1 MLYFTRIPVDACNP
15 IIMKTEE
22 RIITISTATI
32 LRAVAAILLLVF
44 IWIVRDIIAL
54 VFVALILAALMLP
67 FAQWM
72 KKFRIP
78 SPVSVLLFYGFL
90 IGIVALVG
98 VIVIPQ
104 IIRQLSDLGSMFTSS
119 WTAAMTRASVVKAF
133 IVQHGLEQ
141 NVQNSI
147 SSIET
152 YIGQVVGNVYDMI
165 SGFIGGVAAL
175 VLVFVL
181 AFYMV
186 AEEREAVRFFKNIIP
201 EDYQEFA
208 ANLLYE
214 VERKFS
220 RWLVGQV
227 VLCVI
232 IGLCYFIGLSIIGVD
247 GALTLSILAGFFEFV
262 PYLGP
267 ILSGIVIILVAF
279 TQAPLLAVFA
289 TALMLIIQWLEN
301 NLLVPK
307 VMQKAVGLNP
317 VLSIVALLVGAKIF
331 GFVGM
336 ILSIPV
342 TTGVSVALT
351 EYFRYQKEKKK

>member
-1 MLYFTRIPVDACNP
+1 
-15 IIMKTEE
+15 MKTEE
-22 RIITISTATI
+22 RIIRISTATI
-32 LRAVAAILLLVF
+32 LRAVAAVVLLVF
-44 IWIVRDIIAL
+44 VWVVRDIIAL
-54 VFVALILAALMLP
+54 VFVALILAALMMP

-72 KKFRIP
+72 KRFRIP
-78 SPVSVLLFYGFL
+78 SSVSVLLFYGFL
-90 IGIVALVG
+90 LGIVALVS

-104 IIRQLSDLGSMFTSS
+104 IIRQLSDLGSMFTTS
-119 WTAAMTRASVVKAF
+119 WTAAMSRASAIKVF
-133 IVQHGLEQ
+133 IVQHGMEQ

-147 SSIET
+147 ASIEA
-152 YIGQVVGNVYDMI
+152 YIGQLIGNVYGVV
-165 SGFIGGVAAL
+165 SGFIGGIAAL

-186 AEEREAVRFFKNIIP
+186 AEEREGVRFFKNIIP
-201 EDYQEFA
+201 DEYQEFA
-208 ANLLYE
+208 ANLMYE

-227 VLCVI
+227 VLCFI
-232 IGLCYFIGLSIIGVD
+232 IGLCYFVGLSIIGVD
-247 GALTLSILAGFFEFV
+247 GALVLGILAGFFEIV

-267 ILSGIVIILVAF
+267 ILGGIVIVLVAF
-279 TQAPLLAVFA
+279 TQAPILAVFA
-289 TALMLIIQWLEN
+289 AILMMVIQWLEN

-351 EYFRYQKEKKK
+351 EYFKYRKEKKK